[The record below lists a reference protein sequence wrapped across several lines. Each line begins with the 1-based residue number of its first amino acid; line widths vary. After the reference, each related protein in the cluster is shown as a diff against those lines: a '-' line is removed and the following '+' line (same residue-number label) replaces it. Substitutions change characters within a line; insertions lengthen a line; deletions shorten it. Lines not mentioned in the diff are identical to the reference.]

1 MKEIPEYE
9 KDLASIRHMMERSV
23 KFISLS
29 GLSGVMSG
37 VYAILGAIAAYFMVH
52 YPISPLNQRVYSIN
66 DYETLSQL
74 TFIAIIVL
82 IASLATGVWFSS
94 RKAKK
99 YNEKLWNATS
109 RKLFVNLSIP
119 LITGGLFILILLYTG
134 HFGVAAPASLIFYGL
149 ALIQVSANMYDE
161 VRYLGLSE
169 IILGLVAALFP
180 GYGLIFWVVGFGIL
194 HIVYG
199 TIMHTKYDR

>member
-9 KDLASIRHMMERSV
+9 KDLASIRHIMERSV

-37 VYAILGAIAAYFMVH
+37 IYAILGAVAAYFMVH

-74 TFIAIIVL
+74 TLIAIVVL
-82 IASLATGVWFSS
+82 IASLATGIWFSS

-99 YNEKLWNATS
+99 YNEQLWNATS
-109 RKLFVNLSIP
+109 RKLLVNLSIP
-119 LITGGLFILILLYTG
+119 LITGGLFILILFYTG
-134 HFGVAAPASLIFYGL
+134 HFGVAAPASLVFYGL
-149 ALIQVSANMYDE
+149 ALIQGSANMYDE
-161 VRYLGLSE
+161 IRYLGISE
-169 IILGLVAALFP
+169 IILGLVSALVP
-180 GYGLIFWVVGFGIL
+180 GYGLVFWVMGFGVL

-199 TIMHTKYDR
+199 TIMHNKYDR

>member
-9 KDLASIRHMMERSV
+9 KDLASIRTIMERSV

-29 GLSGVMSG
+29 GISGVLAG
-37 VYAILGAIAAYFMVH
+37 IYAILGAVAAYFIVH
-52 YPISPLNQRVYSIN
+52 YPISLLNQRVYSIN
-66 DYETLSQL
+66 DFETLSQL
-74 TFIAIIVL
+74 TLIAIVVL
-82 IASLATGVWFSS
+82 IASLVTGFWFSS

-109 RKLFVNLSIP
+109 KKLFINLSIP

-134 HFGVAAPASLIFYGL
+134 HFGVAAPASLVFYGL
-149 ALIQVSANMYDE
+149 ALIQGSANMFDE
-161 VRYLGLSE
+161 IRYLGISE
-169 IILGLVAALFP
+169 IILGLVSALVP
-180 GYGLIFWVVGFGIL
+180 GYGLIFWVIGFGIL

-199 TIMHTKYDR
+199 TIMHNKYDR

>member
-9 KDLASIRHMMERSV
+9 KDLASIRTMMERSV

-29 GLSGVMSG
+29 GMSGVMAG
-37 VYAILGAIAAYFMVH
+37 IYAILGAVAAYFMVH

-66 DYETLSQL
+66 DIETLSQL
-74 TFIAIIVL
+74 TGIAIVVL
-82 IASLATGVWFSS
+82 IASLATGVWFSA

-109 RKLFVNLSIP
+109 KKLLVNLAIP
-119 LITGGLFILILLYTG
+119 LVTGGIFILILLYTG

-149 ALIQVSANMYDE
+149 ALVQASANMWDE
-161 VRYLGLSE
+161 IRYLGILE
-169 IILGLVAALFP
+169 IVLGLVSALFP
-180 GYGLIFWVVGFGIL
+180 GYGLIFWVIGFGIL

-199 TIMHTKYDR
+199 TIMHNKYDR

>member
-9 KDLASIRHMMERSV
+9 KDLASIRTMMERSV

-37 VYAILGAIAAYFMVH
+37 IYAILGAVAAYFMIH

-66 DYETLSQL
+66 DYETLTQL
-74 TFIAIIVL
+74 TLIALVVL
-82 IASLATGVWFSS
+82 IASLATGFWFSA

-99 YNEKLWNATS
+99 YNEKLWNVTTK
-109 RKLFVNLSIP
+109 KLLINLSIP
-119 LITGGLFILILLYTG
+119 LLTGGVFILILLYTG
-134 HFGVAAPASLIFYGL
+134 HFGVAAPASLVFYGL
-149 ALIQVSANMYDE
+149 ALIQGSANMYDE
-161 VRYLGLSE
+161 VRYLGICE
-169 IILGLVAALFP
+169 IILGLVSALFP
-180 GYGLIFWVVGFGIL
+180 GYGLIFWVIGFGVM

-199 TIMHTKYDR
+199 TIMHNKYDR

>member
-9 KDLASIRHMMERSV
+9 KDLASIRTMMERSV

-29 GLSGVMSG
+29 GLSGVLAG
-37 VYAILGAIAAYFMVH
+37 IYAILGAVAAYFMVH

-66 DYETLSQL
+66 DFETLTQL
-74 TFIAIIVL
+74 TSIAIVVL
-82 IASLATGVWFSS
+82 IASLVTGICFSA

-109 RKLFVNLSIP
+109 KKLLVNLAIP
-119 LITGGLFILILLYTG
+119 LLTGGIFILILLYTG
-134 HFGVAAPASLIFYGL
+134 HFGVAAPASLVFYGL
-149 ALIQVSANMYDE
+149 ALIQGSANMYDE
-161 VRYLGLSE
+161 IRYLGICE
-169 IILGLVAALFP
+169 IILGLVSALVP
-180 GYGLIFWVVGFGIL
+180 GYGLIFWVIGFGIL

-199 TIMHTKYDR
+199 TIMHNKYDR

>member
-9 KDLASIRHMMERSV
+9 KDLASIRTMMERSV

-29 GLSGVMSG
+29 GISGVMAG
-37 VYAILGAIAAYFMVH
+37 IYAILGAVAAYFLVH
-52 YPISPLNQRVYSIN
+52 YPTSFFDQRVYSIN

-74 TFIAIIVL
+74 TLIAIVVL
-82 IASLATGVWFSS
+82 IASLITGFWFSA

-109 RKLFVNLSIP
+109 KKLFINLSIP

-134 HFGVAAPASLIFYGL
+134 HFGVAAPASLVFYGL
-149 ALIQVSANMYDE
+149 ALIQGSANMYDE
-161 VRYLGLSE
+161 IRYLGICE
-169 IILGLVAALFP
+169 IILGLISALVP
-180 GYGLIFWVVGFGIL
+180 GYGLIFWVIGFGIL

-199 TIMHTKYDR
+199 TIMHNKYDR